1 MPLHTRLLRS
11 ACGIGDG
18 VAALHGGMS
27 DRLMFHVECLKAQGV
42 CSSLLEKYL
51 SVQELPDLYANHVV
65 T

>member
-1 MPLHTRLLRS
+1 MASVMASL
-11 ACGIGDG
+11 
-18 VAALHGGMS
+18 LHGGMS